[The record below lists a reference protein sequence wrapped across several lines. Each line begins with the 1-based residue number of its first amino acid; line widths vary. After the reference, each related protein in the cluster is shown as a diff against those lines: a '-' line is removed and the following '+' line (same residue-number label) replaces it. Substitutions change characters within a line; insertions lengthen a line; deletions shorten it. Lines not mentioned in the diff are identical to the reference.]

1 MKSFLTLALLIVS
14 SLSVFSA
21 DGDSCLWLRF
31 DRNGISAQASVE
43 TIGTEMLDNVQRS
56 TVEIAAAELRDNWTG
71 APITLQIVKD
81 TTHKNGYFKVEK
93 LPNDHQLTALPFGGD
108 GEGYDRQGTTLPLG
122 GDGEGYD
129 RIYITSGSASGLLY
143 GAYFILRSQAMG
155 DGCLCKTLGNEDVI
169 EQEPAYQHRLV
180 KIDLA
185 SLPQQLSLKN
195 LARACASIGI
205 NGIVITDKSPN
216 QNSKF
221 QVPSSKFQVQS
232 SKFQALFA
240 PYQIELLSDTD
251 TQDITT
257 IDIRQSNPLHLQYLA
272 PLWQIPARPEG
283 TLSPSRAT
291 ETTPDTS
298 TNSSLCCDAIA
309 AITQNPFSSL
319 NLYAFGRMAWMPQII
334 KERVAFEWLAQTFT
348 ENPLFVIPMRDVLM
362 KSANPT
368 PADIENFISIW
379 HQMDR
384 VVSPEQY
391 SLVEEML
398 ERQLDDTID

>member
-14 SLSVFSA
+14 SLSVYPA

-31 DRNGISAQASVE
+31 DRNGISAQASVG

-71 APITLQIVKD
+71 APVTLQIVKD
-81 TTHKNGYFKVEK
+81 TTHVNGYFKVEK
-93 LPNDHQLTALPFGGD
+93 LPNDHQGTA
-108 GEGYDRQGTTLPLG
+108 LPLG
-122 GDGEGYD
+122 GDGEGFD

-216 QNSKF
+216 QSSKF
-221 QVPSSKFQVQS
+221 QVPS

-283 TLSPSRAT
+283 TLSPSRTA
-291 ETTPDTS
+291 ERTPDTS

-309 AITQNPFSSL
+309 VITQNPFSSL

-334 KERVAFEWLAQTFT
+334 KERVAFE
-348 ENPLFVIPMRDVLM
+348 
-362 KSANPT
+362 
-368 PADIENFISIW
+368 
-379 HQMDR
+379 
-384 VVSPEQY
+384 
-391 SLVEEML
+391 
-398 ERQLDDTID
+398 

>member
-14 SLSVFSA
+14 SLSVYPA

-56 TVEIAAAELRDNWTG
+56 TVEIAVAELRDNWTG

-93 LPNDHQLTALPFGGD
+93 LPNDHQ
-108 GEGYDRQGTTLPLG
+108 GTTLPLG
-122 GDGEGYD
+122 GDGEGFD
-129 RIYITSGSASGLLY
+129 RIFITSGSASGLLY

-195 LARACASIGI
+195 LARAFASIGI

-221 QVPSSKFQVQS
+221 KVPSSKFQVQS

-257 IDIRQSNPLHLQYLA
+257 IDIRQRNPLHLQYLA

-283 TLSPSRAT
+283 ALSPSRAT
-291 ETTPDTS
+291 ERTPDTS
-298 TNSSLCCDAIA
+298 TNSSLCCYAIA

-319 NLYAFGRMAWMPQII
+319 NLYAFGRMAWMPQIV

-362 KSANPT
+362 KSATPT

-379 HQMDR
+379 HQMER
-384 VVSPEQY
+384 VVSPRQY

-398 ERQLDDTID
+398 ERQLEDAID

>member
-56 TVEIAAAELRDNWTG
+56 TVEIAVAELRDNWTG
-71 APITLQIVKD
+71 APITLQIVED

-93 LPNDHQLTALPFGGD
+93 LPNDHQLT
-108 GEGYDRQGTTLPLG
+108 TLPLG
-122 GDGEGYD
+122 GDGEGFD

-257 IDIRQSNPLHLQYLA
+257 IDIRQRNPLHLQYLA

-298 TNSSLCCDAIA
+298 TNSSLCCYAIA

-362 KSANPT
+362 NSANPT

-379 HQMDR
+379 HQMER
-384 VVSPEQY
+384 VVTPEQY

-398 ERQLDDTID
+398 ERQLEDITD

>member
-43 TIGTEMLDNVQRS
+43 IIGTEMLDNVQRS

-71 APITLQIVKD
+71 APVTLQIVKD
-81 TTHKNGYFKVEK
+81 TIHKSGYFKVEK
-93 LPNDHQLTALPFGGD
+93 LPNDHQ
-108 GEGYDRQGTTLPLG
+108 GTTLALG
-122 GDGEGYD
+122 GDGEGFD
-129 RIYITSGSASGLLY
+129 RIFITSGSASGLLY

-205 NGIVITDKSPN
+205 NGIVITDKSSN
-216 QNSKF
+216 Q
-221 QVPSSKFQVQS
+221 SSKFKVTS

-283 TLSPSRAT
+283 ALSPSRAT
-291 ETTPDTS
+291 ERTPDTS

-319 NLYAFGRMAWMPQII
+319 NLYAFGRMAWMPQIV

-368 PADIENFISIW
+368 PTDIENFISIW

-391 SLVEEML
+391 SLVEDML
-398 ERQLDDTID
+398 ERQLEDTID

>member
-31 DRNGISAQASVE
+31 DRNGISAQAFVE

-71 APITLQIVKD
+71 APVTLQIVKD
-81 TTHKNGYFKVEK
+81 TIHKSGYFKVEK
-93 LPNDHQLTALPFGGD
+93 LPNDHQS
-108 GEGYDRQGTTLPLG
+108 TTLPLG
-122 GDGEGYD
+122 GDGEGLD

-195 LARACASIGI
+195 LARAFASIGI
-205 NGIVITDKSPN
+205 NGIVITDKSSN
-216 QNSKF
+216 Q
-221 QVPSSKFQVQS
+221 SSKFQVQSTKFQVPS

-272 PLWQIPARPEG
+272 PLWQIPAQPEG
-283 TLSPSRAT
+283 ALSPSRAT
-291 ETTPDTS
+291 ERTPDTS

-334 KERVAFEWLAQTFT
+334 KERIAFEWLAQTFT

-379 HQMDR
+379 HQMER

>member
-81 TTHKNGYFKVEK
+81 TTHVNGHFKVEK
-93 LPNDHQLTALPFGGD
+93 LPNDHQV
-108 GEGYDRQGTTLPLG
+108 TTLPLG
-122 GDGEGYD
+122 GDGEGFD

-195 LARACASIGI
+195 LARAFASIGI
-205 NGIVITDKSPN
+205 NGIVITDKSSN
-216 QNSKF
+216 QSSKF

-283 TLSPSRAT
+283 ALSPSRAT
-291 ETTPDTS
+291 ERTPDTS

-398 ERQLDDTID
+398 ERQLEDTID

>member
-56 TVEIAAAELRDNWTG
+56 TVEIASAELRDNWTG
-71 APITLQIVKD
+71 APVTLQIVKD
-81 TTHKNGYFKVEK
+81 TIHKNGYFKVEK
-93 LPNDHQLTALPFGGD
+93 LLNDH
-108 GEGYDRQGTTLPLG
+108 QGTTLPLG

-169 EQEPAYQHRLV
+169 EQEPAYQHRIV

-221 QVPSSKFQVQS
+221 QVPSSKF
-232 SKFQALFA
+232 KALFA

-283 TLSPSRAT
+283 ALSPSRAT

-398 ERQLDDTID
+398 ERQLEDTID

>member
-71 APITLQIVKD
+71 APVTLQIVND
-81 TTHKNGYFKVEK
+81 TTHVNGHFKVEK
-93 LPNDHQLTALPFGGD
+93 LPNDH
-108 GEGYDRQGTTLPLG
+108 QGTTLPLG
-122 GDGEGYD
+122 GDGEGFD

-195 LARACASIGI
+195 LARAFASIGI
-205 NGIVITDKSPN
+205 NGIVITDKSPY

-221 QVPSSKFQVQS
+221 QVSSSKFQVPS

-283 TLSPSRAT
+283 ALSPSRAT
-291 ETTPDTS
+291 ERTPDTS

-319 NLYAFGRMAWMPQII
+319 NLYAFGRMAWMPQIV

-398 ERQLDDTID
+398 ERQLEDTID

>member
-1 MKSFLTLALLIVS
+1 
-14 SLSVFSA
+14 
-21 DGDSCLWLRF
+21 
-31 DRNGISAQASVE
+31 
-43 TIGTEMLDNVQRS
+43 MLDNVQRS

-71 APITLQIVKD
+71 APVTLQIVND
-81 TTHKNGYFKVEK
+81 TTHVNGHFKVEK
-93 LPNDHQLTALPFGGD
+93 LPNDH
-108 GEGYDRQGTTLPLG
+108 QGTTLPLG
-122 GDGEGYD
+122 GDGEGFD

-195 LARACASIGI
+195 LARAFASIGI
-205 NGIVITDKSPN
+205 NGIVITDKSPY

-221 QVPSSKFQVQS
+221 QVSSSKFQVPS

-283 TLSPSRAT
+283 ALSPSRAT
-291 ETTPDTS
+291 ERTPDTS

-319 NLYAFGRMAWMPQII
+319 NLYAFGRMAWMPQIV

-398 ERQLDDTID
+398 ERQLEDTID

>member
-56 TVEIAAAELRDNWTG
+56 TVEIAVAELRDNWTG
-71 APITLQIVKD
+71 APVTLQIVED

-93 LPNDHQLTALPFGGD
+93 LPNDHQL
-108 GEGYDRQGTTLPLG
+108 TTLPLG

-169 EQEPAYQHRLV
+169 EQKPAYQHRLV

-216 QNSKF
+216 Q
-221 QVPSSKFQVQS
+221 SSKFQVQS
-232 SKFQALFA
+232 SKFKALFA

-283 TLSPSRAT
+283 ALSPSRAT

-379 HQMDR
+379 HQMER
-384 VVSPEQY
+384 VVSPRQY

-398 ERQLDDTID
+398 ERQLEDTID

>member
-1 MKSFLTLALLIVS
+1 MKHFLTLALLIVS

-56 TVEIAAAELRDNWTG
+56 TVEIAVAELRDNWTG
-71 APITLQIVKD
+71 APVTLQIVEN

-93 LPNDHQLTALPFGGD
+93 LPNDHQ
-108 GEGYDRQGTTLPLG
+108 GTTLPLG

-129 RIYITSGSASGLLY
+129 RIFITSGSASGLLY

-195 LARACASIGI
+195 LARAFASIGI
-205 NGIVITDKSPN
+205 NGIVITDKSSN
-216 QNSKF
+216 Q
-221 QVPSSKFQVQS
+221 SSKFQVQS

-257 IDIRQSNPLHLQYLA
+257 IDIRQNNPLHLQYLA

-283 TLSPSRAT
+283 ALSPSRAT
-291 ETTPDTS
+291 ERTPDTS

-379 HQMDR
+379 HQMER

-398 ERQLDDTID
+398 VRQLEDTID

>member
-71 APITLQIVKD
+71 APVTLQIVED

-93 LPNDHQLTALPFGGD
+93 LPNDHQ
-108 GEGYDRQGTTLPLG
+108 GTTLPLG

-129 RIYITSGSASGLLY
+129 RIFITSGSASGLLY
-143 GAYFILRSQAMG
+143 GAYFILRSQTMG

-221 QVPSSKFQVQS
+221 QVSSSKFQVSS

-257 IDIRQSNPLHLQYLA
+257 IDIRQNNPLHLQYLA

-379 HQMDR
+379 HQMER

-398 ERQLDDTID
+398 ERQLEDTID

>member
-14 SLSVFSA
+14 SLSVYPA

-56 TVEIAAAELRDNWTG
+56 TVEIAVAELRDNWTG

-93 LPNDHQLTALPFGGD
+93 LPNDHQ
-108 GEGYDRQGTTLPLG
+108 GTTLPLG
-122 GDGEGYD
+122 GDGEGFD
-129 RIYITSGSASGLLY
+129 RIFITSGSASGLLY

-195 LARACASIGI
+195 LARAFASIGI

-216 QNSKF
+216 QSSNF
-221 QVPSSKFQVQS
+221 QVQISKFQVQS

-257 IDIRQSNPLHLQYLA
+257 IDIRQRNPLHLQYLA

-283 TLSPSRAT
+283 ALSPSRAT
-291 ETTPDTS
+291 ERTPDTS
-298 TNSSLCCDAIA
+298 TNSSLCCYAIA

-319 NLYAFGRMAWMPQII
+319 NLYAFGRMAWMPQIV

-379 HQMDR
+379 HQMER

-391 SLVEEML
+391 SLVEDML
-398 ERQLDDTID
+398 ERQLEDAID

>member
-43 TIGTEMLDNVQRS
+43 TIGTEMLDSVQRS

-71 APITLQIVKD
+71 APVTLQIVND
-81 TTHKNGYFKVEK
+81 TTHKNGHFKVEK
-93 LPNDHQLTALPFGGD
+93 LPNDH
-108 GEGYDRQGTTLPLG
+108 QGTTLPLG
-122 GDGEGYD
+122 GDGEGFD

-195 LARACASIGI
+195 LARAFASIGI

-221 QVPSSKFQVQS
+221 QVSSSKFQVPS

-283 TLSPSRAT
+283 ALSPSRAT
-291 ETTPDTS
+291 ERTPDTS

-319 NLYAFGRMAWMPQII
+319 NLYAFGRMAWMPQIV

-379 HQMDR
+379 HQMER

>member
-14 SLSVFSA
+14 SLSVYPA

-56 TVEIAAAELRDNWTG
+56 TVEIAVAELRDNWTG
-71 APITLQIVKD
+71 APITLQIVED
-81 TTHKNGYFKVEK
+81 TTPKNGYFKVEK
-93 LPNDHQLTALPFGGD
+93 LPNDHQLT
-108 GEGYDRQGTTLPLG
+108 TLPLG
-122 GDGEGYD
+122 GDGEGFD

-205 NGIVITDKSPN
+205 NGIVITDKSPD

-221 QVPSSKFQVQS
+221 QVSSSKFQVQS

-272 PLWQIPARPEG
+272 PLWQISARPEG
-283 TLSPSRAT
+283 ALSPSRAT
-291 ETTPDTS
+291 DRTPDAS

-379 HQMDR
+379 HQMER

-391 SLVEEML
+391 SLVEDML
-398 ERQLDDTID
+398 ERQLEDITD

>member
-14 SLSVFSA
+14 SLSVYPA

-56 TVEIAAAELRDNWTG
+56 TVEIAVAELRDNWTG

-93 LPNDHQLTALPFGGD
+93 LPNDHQ
-108 GEGYDRQGTTLPLG
+108 GTTLPLG
-122 GDGEGYD
+122 GDGEGFD
-129 RIYITSGSASGLLY
+129 RIFITSGSASGLLY

-195 LARACASIGI
+195 LARAFASIGI

-221 QVPSSKFQVQS
+221 KVPSSKFQVQS

-257 IDIRQSNPLHLQYLA
+257 IDIRQRNPLHLQYLA

-298 TNSSLCCDAIA
+298 TNSSLCCYAIA

-319 NLYAFGRMAWMPQII
+319 NLYAFGRMAWMPQIV

-368 PADIENFISIW
+368 PTDIENFISIW
-379 HQMDR
+379 HQMER

-398 ERQLDDTID
+398 ERQLEDTID

>member
-71 APITLQIVKD
+71 APVTLQIVKD
-81 TTHKNGYFKVEK
+81 TTHVNGYFKVEK
-93 LPNDHQLTALPFGGD
+93 LPNDHQLTA
-108 GEGYDRQGTTLPLG
+108 LPLG

-195 LARACASIGI
+195 LARAFASIGI

-216 QNSKF
+216 Q
-221 QVPSSKFQVQS
+221 SSKFQVQS

-283 TLSPSRAT
+283 ALSPSRAT
-291 ETTPDTS
+291 ERTPDTS

-391 SLVEEML
+391 SLVEDML
-398 ERQLDDTID
+398 ERQLEDTID